1 MLGTLGAVMAAAGA
15 PRYSMLLRIE
25 TTDQVVRAW
34 AGIGDLEVPSDDVED
49 EAATYLGV
57 GILGEIPSLRQLI
70 GGSAERLDFALT
82 VPGGEI
88 FALADADFEQVRRAP
103 VYVGIVFFDANWQQ
117 SEVSWLWAGTAD
129 TTTVSRQASGL
140 QVTRQIKISAASVFT
155 DRTRA
160 NLSAFT
166 DTDQRSR
173 SADDSFCARVDRH
186 TQTATVKWPA

>member
-1 MLGTLGAVMAAAGA
+1 MLGTLGEVMAAAGA

-34 AGIGDLEVPSDDVED
+34 AGIGDLAIPADDVED

-82 VPGGEI
+82 VPGGQI

-173 SADDSFCARVDRH
+173 SADDSFCSRVDLY

>member
-1 MLGTLGAVMAAAGA
+1 MLGTLGAVMSAAGA
-15 PRYSMLLRIE
+15 PRYSILLRIE

-34 AGIGDLEVPSDDVED
+34 AGIGDLAIPADDVED

-57 GILGEIPSLRQLI
+57 GILGEVPSLRQLI

-82 VPGGEI
+82 VPGGTI
-88 FALADADFEQVRRAP
+88 FALADADFAQVRRAP
-103 VYVGIVFFDANWQQ
+103 VYVGIIFFDANWQQ
-117 SEVSWLWAGTAD
+117 SEVSWLWSGTAD
-129 TTTVSRQASGL
+129 TATVSRQASGL
-140 QVTRQIKISAASVFT
+140 QVTRQIKISAATVFT

-173 SADDSFCARVDRH
+173 
-186 TQTATVKWPA
+186 

>member
-1 MLGTLGAVMAAAGA
+1 
-15 PRYSMLLRIE
+15 MLLRIE

-34 AGIGDLEVPSDDVED
+34 AGIGDLAIPADDVED

-57 GILGEIPSLRQLI
+57 GILGEVPSLRQLI

-82 VPGGEI
+82 VPGGEV

-103 VYVGIVFFDANWQQ
+103 VYVGLIFFDANWQQ

-140 QVTRQIKISAASVFT
+140 QVTRQIKISAATVFT

-173 SADDSFCARVDRH
+173 SSDDSFCSRVDRY

>member
-1 MLGTLGAVMAAAGA
+1 MLGALGAAMSAAGA

-34 AGIGDLEVPSDDVED
+34 AGIGDLEIPSDDVED

-57 GILGEIPSLRQLI
+57 GILGEVPPLRQLI
-70 GGSAERLDFALT
+70 GGTAERIDFALT

-103 VYVGIVFFDANWQQ
+103 VYVGLIFFDADWQQ
-117 SEVSWLWAGTAD
+117 SEVSWLWSGTAD

-140 QVTRQIKISAASVFT
+140 QVTRQIKISAATVFT

-173 SADDSFCARVDRH
+173 SSDDSFCARVDRY

>member
-1 MLGTLGAVMAAAGA
+1 MLGTLGEVMAAAGA

-34 AGIGDLEVPSDDVED
+34 AGIGDLAIPSDDVED

-70 GGSAERLDFALT
+70 GGAAERLDFALT
-82 VPGGEI
+82 VPGGEV

-103 VYVGIVFFDANWQQ
+103 VYVGLIFFDANWQQ

-129 TTTVSRQASGL
+129 TTTVSRQSAGL
-140 QVTRQIKISAASVFT
+140 QVTRQIKISAATVFT

-173 SADDSFCARVDRH
+173 SADDSFCARVDRY

>member
-1 MLGTLGAVMAAAGA
+1 MLGTLGEVMAAAGA

-34 AGIGDLEVPSDDVED
+34 AGIGDLEIPSDDVED
-49 EAATYLGV
+49 DAATYLGV
-57 GILGEIPSLRQLI
+57 GILGDVPPLRQLI

-103 VYVGIVFFDANWQQ
+103 VYVGLIFFDADWQQ
-117 SEVSWLWAGTAD
+117 SEVSWLWSGTAD

-173 SADDSFCARVDRH
+173 SSDDSFCARVDRY